1 MATYL
6 HSKHMLSNPT
16 VFHGLHI
23 PRVRRRPFSSL
34 QVYPALSVKQR
45 SSTNYS
51 FDDDQSND
59 VIPQG
64 VDSTEFYR
72 EILSILSPVY
82 PADFV
87 YSRCRMLGYG
97 HLPPAVPNAPE
108 HFSLP
113 TYLPSR

>member
-1 MATYL
+1 
-6 HSKHMLSNPT
+6 MLSNPT

-34 QVYPALSVKQR
+34 QVYPALTVQQR
-45 SSTNYS
+45 NSTNCW
-51 FDDDQSND
+51 FDDDQSNYD
-59 VIPQG
+59 NLQG

-97 HLPPAVPNAPE
+97 HLPPAIPNAPE